1 VAYDLYAVSNHS
13 GTPSGGHYTAA
24 AKNPYTG
31 QWHYFNDQ
39 RLVYVLIKFVDGY
52 VIVVCGAFISLCF
65 CVYFCMCHLSQYYKP
80 AWLTDCLVKISDP
93 VDGF

>member
-1 VAYDLYAVSNHS
+1 MYILLCFVCLAAGSVVYDLYAVSNHS

-39 RLVYVLIKFVDGY
+39 RLVAVN
-52 VIVVCGAFISLCF
+52 
-65 CVYFCMCHLSQYYKP
+65 
-80 AWLTDCLVKISDP
+80 
-93 VDGF
+93 